1 MTVLVEE
8 STKFTDQDGGIPFSV
23 GITHSQFY
31 GTDVIR
37 IEECDTNGDDCWIE
51 MSLEAAELVVP
62 VLQKLIA
69 ELKVRLAPST
79 RVTKPKK

>member
-8 STKFTDQDGGIPFSV
+8 STKFSDQDGTPFSV
-23 GITHSQFY
+23 GIARSQLY
-31 GTDVIR
+31 GADVIR

-62 VLQKLIA
+62 VQQKLIA
-69 ELKVRLAPST
+69 ELKDRLAPKPT
-79 RVTKPKK
+79 TKPKK

>member
-1 MTVLVEE
+1 MTVIVEE
-8 STKFTDQDGGIPFSV
+8 STKFSDQDGAPFSI
-23 GITHSQFY
+23 GIAHSQLY
-31 GTDVIR
+31 GADVIR

-51 MSLEAAELVVP
+51 MSLEAAELAVP

-69 ELKVRLAPST
+69 ELKTRLPPTT